1 MEAHALALELRD
13 GFVQL
18 ISLFFLGLSKANM
31 GRMSEALAA
40 LTEALALAQRNG
52 DHFFLPRLPNCIGWI
67 YRELQDFDR
76 AFKYDLQGVEIARA
90 DDVAEAE
97 ANSLINLGYNYTHT
111 GEAEQARAAF
121 RAVGACF
128 ARDDWNR
135 WRYNLRLQ
143 AGAAEHWLAKGEVGQ
158 TEAYAQRLLEA
169 ATRHGVGKYIA
180 VAHQL
185 LAEVAVAREHLAEAE
200 AELSAALDE
209 LRMHPV
215 PILAW
220 KTNAALGRLRLRM
233 GQRDAARESFARAS
247 EVVEHI
253 AANVSDEK
261 LRATFLNSA
270 SVREILEHSDSH
282 RS

>member
-97 ANSLINLGYNYTHT
+97 ANSLINLGYTIP
-111 GEAEQARAAF
+111 
-121 RAVGACF
+121 
-128 ARDDWNR
+128 
-135 WRYNLRLQ
+135 
-143 AGAAEHWLAKGEVGQ
+143 
-158 TEAYAQRLLEA
+158 
-169 ATRHGVGKYIA
+169 TR
-180 VAHQL
+180 
-185 LAEVAVAREHLAEAE
+185 
-200 AELSAALDE
+200 
-209 LRMHPV
+209 
-215 PILAW
+215 
-220 KTNAALGRLRLRM
+220 
-233 GQRDAARESFARAS
+233 
-247 EVVEHI
+247 
-253 AANVSDEK
+253 EK
-261 LRATFLNSA
+261 LSRRGLRFVPWKPVSPAMIGIAGVITSACSLAPQSIGWLRAKLVKLKRT
-270 SVREILEHSDSH
+270 
-282 RS
+282 RSGGSKRRLVTA